1 MFRKLLIL
9 PILATV
15 LLFASCKKSDKTGPQ
30 IVTLELHN
38 VISDTHIVA
47 NTYYAIAP
55 DTFVKFSTLKYWIS
69 NVKLLKAGG
78 QEVSLP
84 NTYFLADA
92 LANTQDIG
100 HVFIDLTNVP
110 LGTYTGIKY
119 TVGLDSATNHT
130 ANWLSPTANPNLNKP
145 DMHWSWNPTAGY
157 IFFKAE
163 GKVNI
168 GGTETNITYHLG
180 TDASRNDI
188 SIAVPFT
195 LDGSAK
201 TVSIDANFTEL
212 FANVNLPTETFM
224 MSSPSSNALGAK
236 LKANIGTRVYALS
249 AD

>member
-9 PILATV
+9 PILATA
-15 LLFASCKKSDKTGPQ
+15 LFFASCKKSDSAGPQ
-30 IVTLELHN
+30 TVSLVFHN
-38 VISDTHIVA
+38 VVNDTHIVA

-78 QEVSLP
+78 EEVSLP
-84 NTYFLADA
+84 NTYFKADA
-92 LANTQDIG
+92 LANTDEVG
-100 HVFIDLTNVP
+100 HVFLDLTNVP

-130 ANWLSPTANPNLNKP
+130 ANWLSTSANPVLNAP
-145 DMHWSWNPTAGY
+145 DMHWNWNPNAGY

-163 GKVNI
+163 GKVKI
-168 GGTETNITYHLG
+168 GGTETDITYHLG

-201 TVSIDANFTEL
+201 SVGIDANLAEL

-224 MSSPSSNALGAK
+224 MSSPASNALGAK
-236 LKANIGTRVYALS
+236 LKTNIGSRVYAIS